1 MPGRFYLWALS
12 ALLTLSLL
20 ACSTTNTYDPNELRS
35 YDPNELRS
43 YARLLTDQLM
53 ASGAHVRSGERVL
66 ITTPAWLHSDLQDA
80 DLIALQIQE
89 SLMAEVHRAQLQVV
103 EFKLT
108 EAVRVTAQGDF
119 PLSRNYRE
127 LRGTYGANYV
137 LAATVVQR
145 RDGVTVNAR
154 LIEFTNQRVAA
165 TAEVTIP
172 QGLIDKLR
180 YDHGIELVAR

>member
-1 MPGRFYLWALS
+1 MPGRFYRWALS

-20 ACSTTNTYDPNELRS
+20 ACSTTNT

-127 LRGTYGANYV
+127 LRGTYGADYV
-137 LAATVVQR
+137 LAATAVQR

-154 LIEFTNQRVAA
+154 LIQFTNQRVAA